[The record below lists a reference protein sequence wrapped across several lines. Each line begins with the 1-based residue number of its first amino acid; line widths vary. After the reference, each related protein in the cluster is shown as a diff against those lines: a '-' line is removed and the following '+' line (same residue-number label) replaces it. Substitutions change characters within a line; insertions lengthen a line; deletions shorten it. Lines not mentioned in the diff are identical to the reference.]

1 MMSTRVEALGSAFL
15 GRLSRRRLGDVVDSM
30 LGIALK

>member
-1 MMSTRVEALGSAFL
+1 MMSTRVDALGSAFL
-15 GRLSRRRLGDVVDSM
+15 GRLNRRRLGNAIDSV